1 MPLKKE
7 VVYRKASQ
15 NSYQMFNMQVVL
27 KNLGEVPKKIY
38 EVESLCMMTNHQLPS
53 QILCCNSRQEK

>member
-53 QILCCNSRQEK
+53 